1 MSKALHVTVSA
12 AGLKFGAD
20 TADEANTAQLDDTAM
35 KYLSW
40 VLYPLCIGGPGY
52 PKLNKST
59 VQEKNYLDSR
69 NIKKSLWCLTL
80 RFAVVGARSTVSSDI
95 F

>member
-1 MSKALHVTVSA
+1 LGALIEIWKVSKALHVTVSS

-40 VLYPLCIGGPGY
+40 ILYPLCIG
-52 PKLNKST
+52 
-59 VQEKNYLDSR
+59 
-69 NIKKSLWCLTL
+69 I
-80 RFAVVGARSTVSSDI
+80 
-95 F
+95 